1 MRCHGTQ
8 SYLIL
13 YSSGPVCPS
22 RDQSTRHTDSRH
34 RHLSEE
40 VRRRL
45 CVRRIV
51 RHHGLKL
58 WVSERLLEMR
68 GRFPDG
74 VIDKNAAS
82 RNATMQLGA
91 DEAGLPLHDVSVCRP
106 RVEELLDLLRLNGE
120 GIDQDNGS
128 ALFLH
133 LCEQRHL
140 LIHLHELWHA
150 RNLLFLSV
158 LRSTL
163 IRTVALKTGEH

>member
-1 MRCHGTQ
+1 MRCHDTP

-13 YSSGPVCPS
+13 HSSGPVCPS
-22 RDQSTRHTDSRH
+22 REQLTRHTDSRH
-34 RHLSEE
+34 RQLSEE

-45 CVRRIV
+45 GARRIF

-58 WVSERLLEMR
+58 WVIERLLEMR

-91 DEAGLPLHDVSVCRP
+91 DEAGLPLHDLSVCRP
-106 RVEELLDLLRLNGE
+106 RVEERIDLLRLHCE
-120 GIDQDNGS
+120 GIDQDHGS
-128 ALFLH
+128 ALVLQ
-133 LCEQRHL
+133 LCQQRHL
-140 LIHLHELWHA
+140 LIHLNELWHA

-158 LRSTL
+158 LRSL
-163 IRTVALKTGEH
+163 SIRTGSRKTGE